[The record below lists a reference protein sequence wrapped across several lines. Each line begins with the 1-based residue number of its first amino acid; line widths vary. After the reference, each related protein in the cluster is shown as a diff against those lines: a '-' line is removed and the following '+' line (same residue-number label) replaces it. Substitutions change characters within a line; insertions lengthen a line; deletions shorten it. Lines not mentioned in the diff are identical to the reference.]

1 MDNERQI
8 ALEARFDTILPTLAT
23 KADVEAL
30 RADIHKW
37 MVGSMIGLF
46 IGFGGLAAAMG
57 QLLKPL
63 PPAAP
68 VVMQAP
74 PAQAAQP
81 APAQLALPVQ
91 SMQPIII
98 YLSPPAQK

>member
-1 MDNERQI
+1 MDSERQT

-57 QLLKPL
+57 QLLKPVA
-63 PPAAP
+63 PATP
-68 VVMQAP
+68 VVVQTQP
-74 PAQAAQP
+74 TQAQAVPQAN
-81 APAQLALPVQ
+81 
-91 SMQPIII
+91 QPIVI
-98 YLSPPAQK
+98 YLSPPR

>member
-1 MDNERQI
+1 MDSERQT

-57 QLLKPL
+57 QLLKPVA
-63 PPAAP
+63 PATP
-68 VVMQAP
+68 VVVQTQP
-74 PAQAAQP
+74 IQAQAVPQAN
-81 APAQLALPVQ
+81 
-91 SMQPIII
+91 QPIVI
-98 YLSPPAQK
+98 YLSPPK

>member
-1 MDNERQI
+1 MDNDRQT

-23 KADVEAL
+23 KADVESL

-46 IGFGGLAAAMG
+46 IGFGGLAAAMA

-63 PPAAP
+63 PPTAP
-68 VVMQAP
+68 VIVQAP
-74 PAQAAQP
+74 PTQGAQP
-81 APAQLALPVQ
+81 AQQAHSAQA
-91 SMQPIII
+91 MQPIII

>member
-46 IGFGGLAAAMG
+46 IGFGGLAAALG
-57 QLLKPL
+57 QLLKP
-63 PPAAP
+63 PSPAAP
-68 VVMQAP
+68 VVVQAQPGPQPVQAP
-74 PAQAAQP
+74 QAAQ
-81 APAQLALPVQ
+81 LP
-91 SMQPIII
+91 QPIII
-98 YLSPPAQK
+98 YLTPPAQK

>member
-1 MDNERQI
+1 MDNDRQT

-46 IGFGGLAAAMG
+46 IGFGGLAAALG
-57 QLLKPL
+57 QLLKPAAT
-63 PPAAP
+63 PAP
-68 VVMQAP
+68 VVVQAP
-74 PAQAAQP
+74 PAQAAQASQGP
-81 APAQLALPVQ
+81 
-91 SMQPIII
+91 QPIII
-98 YLSPPAQK
+98 YVTPPKQ

>member
-1 MDNERQI
+1 MDIERQT

-46 IGFGGLAAAMG
+46 IGFGGLAAALA
-57 QLLKPL
+57 QLIK
-63 PPAAP
+63 PPATPAP
-68 VVMQAP
+68 VVVQAAP
-74 PAQAAQP
+74 TQPAQA
-81 APAQLALPVQ
+81 
-91 SMQPIII
+91 SQPIVI
-98 YLSPPAQK
+98 YLSPPPQK

>member
-37 MVGSMIGLF
+37 MVGSMVGLF

-68 VVMQAP
+68 IVVQAP
-74 PAQAAQP
+74 APQPAQMQM
-81 APAQLALPVQ
+81 APQQAP
-91 SMQPIII
+91 QPIII
-98 YLSPPAQK
+98 YLTPPK

>member
-1 MDNERQI
+1 MDIERQT

-46 IGFGGLAAAMG
+46 IGFGGPAAALA

-63 PPAAP
+63 AAPAP
-68 VVMQAP
+68 VVLQAP
-74 PAQAAQP
+74 PQATALQP
-81 APAQLALPVQ
+81 QQTP
-91 SMQPIII
+91 QPIVI
-98 YLSPPAQK
+98 YLTPPK

>member
-23 KADVEAL
+23 KADIEAL

-46 IGFGGLAAAMG
+46 IGFGGLAAALG
-57 QLLKPL
+57 QLLKPPL
-63 PPAAP
+63 PAAP
-68 VVMQAP
+68 VAVQAQP
-74 PAQAAQP
+74 IPQP
-81 APAQLALPVQ
+81 APAPPTQAP
-91 SMQPIII
+91 PTIII
-98 YLSPPAQK
+98 NIPPLK

>member
-1 MDNERQI
+1 MDNERLA
-8 ALEARFDTILPTLAT
+8 ALEAHYNALAATFAT

-46 IGFGGLAAAMG
+46 VGFDGLAAAMG

-63 PPAAP
+63 PQATP
-68 VVMQAP
+68 VVVQAP
-74 PAQAAQP
+74 AVQGAQP
-81 APAQLALPVQ
+81 AQ
-91 SMQPIII
+91 SNQPIVI